1 MRLYWSKKNLFV
13 HFLEVKHIVE
23 SQPDKGILKFF
34 APDIEGEGLHD
45 ADIAND
51 KLFEQNPFVA
61 DCRKIVAGG
70 PILGA
75 VLGAPINDVCL
86 ERFKCGGGIAEIFVV
101 QFIEVIKADIDIE
114 ATAP

>member
-45 ADIAND
+45 ADIANR

-61 DCRKIVAGG
+61 DCRKIVGGG
-70 PILGA
+70 PVLGA
-75 VLGAPINDVCL
+75 ILNAPINDVCL
-86 ERFKCGGGIAEIFVV
+86 ERFKCGGRIAGGTA
-101 QFIEVIKADIDIE
+101 ADG
-114 ATAP
+114 AT